1 MLKGQGYQMDSI
13 PKNDEIIYLR
23 ENSNISTGGDSI
35 DVTDQIPD
43 DYKKIAVDAVSAL
56 GAKISGI
63 DLIIENTEVPA
74 ANKNAYGIIE
84 ANFNPSMY
92 MHIYPYKGKSRRL
105 TMDIIH
111 YLFPELLQRSVK
123 LRVPL
128 AKCGFNVKL
137 LSDNKVIYCSN
148 LKYA

>member
-13 PKNDEIIYLR
+13 PENDEIIYLR

-56 GAKISGI
+56 GVKICGI

-105 TMDIIH
+105 TMHIIH
-111 YLFPELLQRSVK
+111 YLFPELLQSQESKLVK
-123 LRVPL
+123 LGVPL
-128 AKCGFNVKL
+128 AKCGFTT
-137 LSDNKVIYCSN
+137 LSC
-148 LKYA
+148 

>member
-1 MLKGQGYQMDSI
+1 M
-13 PKNDEIIYLR
+13 R

-56 GAKISGI
+56 GVKICGI

-92 MHIYPYKGKSRRL
+92 MHIYPYKGESQRL
-105 TMDIIH
+105 TMHIIH
-111 YLFPELLQRSVK
+111 YLFPELLHDIRE
-123 LRVPL
+123 R
-128 AKCGFNVKL
+128 
-137 LSDNKVIYCSN
+137 
-148 LKYA
+148 